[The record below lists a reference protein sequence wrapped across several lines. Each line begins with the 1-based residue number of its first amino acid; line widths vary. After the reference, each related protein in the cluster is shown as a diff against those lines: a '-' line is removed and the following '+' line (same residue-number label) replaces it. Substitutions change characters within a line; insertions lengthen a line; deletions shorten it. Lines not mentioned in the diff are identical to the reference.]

1 MVYSNPIHFK
11 KAEDILFVKDYIVEL
26 YRMNVCFELVFSV
39 VIKVIEV
46 CVSIVILHAKK
57 WLPGVDNP
65 SEVHITLSPTCLYV
79 KQKLQ
84 LAEPPIVLN
93 GNGCSMTTTA
103 SSQIRAA
110 DNTSS
115 LSLSAA
121 ARPVAQTRGLRIV
134 HRPSTSAPTYP
145 SDGVR
150 SIDELIQKGTMRT
163 EIRFDENKFCCKDLL
178 KHWNDDRCFLYE
190 ANGKQLCGDVLYH
203 KIQETN
209 QARQNKI
216 SISRQSL
223 MRDKNILLIIERCL
237 QSQLEQ
243 KRKFID

>member
-1 MVYSNPIHFK
+1 MC
-11 KAEDILFVKDYIVEL
+11 L
-26 YRMNVCFELVFSV
+26 YCDLTCE
-39 VIKVIEV
+39 
-46 CVSIVILHAKK
+46 K

-65 SEVHITLSPTCLYV
+65 SEVHKTLSPTCLYV
-79 KQKLQ
+79 REKLQ
-84 LAEPPIVLN
+84 LAEPPTVLN
-93 GNGCSMTTTA
+93 GNGSSMTTTA
-103 SSQIRAA
+103 SSHIRAA
-110 DNTSS
+110 DNTNS
-115 LSLSAA
+115 LPLSTA
-121 ARPVAQTRGLRIV
+121 ARPVAQTRGSRIV

-145 SDGVR
+145 SDGVH

-223 MRDKNILLIIERCL
+223 MRDKNILFIIERCL